1 MTPIQPASASFLCL
15 KDLACQG
22 DQIRLRVAL
31 VMKTNPVVAA
41 LSSIALLTT
50 ACENLSPGEN
60 AAVFGAAAGLA
71 TGIPLAVAG
80 VDPAITIPVTAG
92 AAAVAAGAAYVIAKH
107 QATERQ
113 RKIAEQR
120 ARIYMARLEKQQQAA
135 AQASAKKPKKPR
147 FIAVQTEKTEQ
158 NQGKAAVMVFDT
170 QTNEVV
176 GNNVYDMKSTPQVG
190 QTAKFDT
197 YSAQFVGTGN

>member
-1 MTPIQPASASFLCL
+1 MA
-15 KDLACQG
+15 G
-22 DQIRLRVAL
+22 V
-31 VMKTNPVVAA
+31 
-41 LSSIALLTT
+41 ALLTT
-50 ACENLSPGEN
+50 ACENLTPGEN
-60 AAVFGAAAGLA
+60 AGVFGAAAGLA

-92 AAAVAAGAAYVIAKH
+92 AAVLAGAGAYIISKQ

-120 ARIYMARLEKQQQAA
+120 ARLYIARQEKLQAE
-135 AQASAKKPKKPR
+135 QAVVKKAKKPR
-147 FIAVQTEKTEQ
+147 YIAVQTEKSEKS
-158 NQGKAAVMVFDT
+158 QGKAAVMVFDT

-197 YSAQFVGTGN
+197 YSAQYVGAGN

>member
-1 MTPIQPASASFLCL
+1 
-15 KDLACQG
+15 
-22 DQIRLRVAL
+22 
-31 VMKTNPVVAA
+31 MKTRQVAA
-41 LSSIALLTT
+41 AVTSLALLTT
-50 ACENLSPGEN
+50 ACENLTPGEN
-60 AAVFGAAAGLA
+60 AGLFGAAAGLA

-92 AAAVAAGAAYVIAKH
+92 AVAVAAASAYIISKH

-120 ARIYMARLEKQQQAA
+120 ARLYLARREKQQAEQ
-135 AQASAKKPKKPR
+135 QASAKKAKTPR
-147 FIAVQTEKTEQ
+147 YIAVQTEKTEQ

-197 YSAQFVGTGN
+197 YSAQYVGTGN

>member
-1 MTPIQPASASFLCL
+1 MNTHHVAAALTS
-15 KDLACQG
+15 
-22 DQIRLRVAL
+22 VAL
-31 VMKTNPVVAA
+31 F
-41 LSSIALLTT
+41 TT

-60 AAVFGAAAGLA
+60 AGLFGAAAGLA

-80 VDPAITIPVTAG
+80 VDPSITIPVTAG
-92 AAAVAAGAAYVIAKH
+92 AVAVAAAGAYIISKN

-120 ARIYMARLEKQQQAA
+120 ARIYLARQEKLQADAQAA
-135 AQASAKKPKKPR
+135 KKSKKPR
-147 FIAVQTEKTEQ
+147 YIAVQTEKTEQ